1 MASRRITRDQ
11 PERTGP
17 IRNSISPLRPE
28 SSSATPGPATA
39 FGAVIDEGIA
49 TAFRMA
55 GDAGATMQ
63 GAVERGVDTA
73 YTVIEDY
80 MRRGQQAAGR
90 YRDRTQGERTMN
102 GDNYSNGYGP
112 NAYGPMGAMMAPWM
126 QAMRM
131 WTETM
136 SAFIPGGAAMG
147 TEWMNA
153 FTPPMSGAQPQSGVA
168 VRVASGTPA
177 EVSIDL
183 DPRAYCVPLKAA
195 PLVHATSP
203 GTAPALVAVDLQYVD
218 NRCRVTIT
226 VPNDQPTGLYSG
238 AILDNA
244 GLQRGMLR
252 VILDGPPSQT
262 KV

>member
-1 MASRRITRDQ
+1 MA
-11 PERTGP
+11 E
-17 IRNSISPLRPE
+17 
-28 SSSATPGPATA
+28 
-39 FGAVIDEGIA
+39 GAS
-49 TAFRMA
+49 T
-55 GDAGATMQ
+55 TMQ
-63 GAVERGVDTA
+63 GAVERGVETA

-80 MRRGQQAAGR
+80 LRRGQHAAGR

-112 NAYGPMGAMMAPWM
+112 NAYGPMGAMMAPWV

-147 TEWMNA
+147 AQWMNA
-153 FTPPMSGAQPQSGVA
+153 FTPPMSGTQMQAGVT
-168 VRVASGTPA
+168 VRITSTTPA

-195 PLVHATSP
+195 PLVHATTP
-203 GTAPALVAVDLQYVD
+203 ATAPALIAVDLQYVD
-218 NRCRVTIT
+218 NRCRVSIA
-226 VPNDQPTGLYSG
+226 VPNDQPVGTYSG

-252 VILDGPPSQT
+252 VILEAQPAAT
-262 KV
+262 KT